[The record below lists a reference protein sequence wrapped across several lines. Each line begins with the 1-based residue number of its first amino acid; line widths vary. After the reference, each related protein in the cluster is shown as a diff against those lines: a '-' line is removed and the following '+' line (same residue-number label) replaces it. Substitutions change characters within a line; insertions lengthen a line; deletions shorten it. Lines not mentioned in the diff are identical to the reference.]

1 MSAISRTY
9 ANNHR
14 AQHTRAMEKAA
25 ARRAAMAAARRRAE
39 TFRHITGAAVL
50 VSCTGFLLSFCE
62 VVAAPIAGAPLP
74 SLAWPVLA
82 AAAAYVSGALFDR
95 AHKLTA

>member
-9 ANNHR
+9 ASNHR
-14 AQHTRAMEKAA
+14 AQHVRAMENAA
-25 ARRAAMAAARRRAE
+25 ARRAAMAAAQKRAE
-39 TFRHITGAAVL
+39 FFRHATGAAVL
-50 VSCTGFLLSFCE
+50 VSCAAFLVSFCE
-62 VVAAPIAGAPLP
+62 VIAAPIAGAPLP
-74 SLAWPVLA
+74 SIAFPALS